1 MSDPQGQ
8 LSGLPVEESPLN
20 QSSTAGEYADFLPDT
35 SQYFE
40 AWLEN
45 LKPSL
50 EPKKNQPAHLT
61 DANAPAPGEFRFEG
75 TLRVD
80 GYAAGFL
87 RSLKGTLIIGESGE
101 VEADMIVATAIIDGL
116 QRGNIYA
123 TESVVLGSHA
133 RVFGNIE
140 SPALSIQ
147 PGAVFEG
154 QCHFLPS
161 PYQADGEDH
170 GWTRSS
176 TPTFSMPSS
185 PDSQSANEEA
195 DDEEAE
201 PLAVAAGRGRPN
213 PTSALYP
220 LEIPSQ

>member
-20 QSSTAGEYADFLPDT
+20 QPSTAGEYADFLPDT

-50 EPKKNQPAHLT
+50 EPKKNQPADPT
-61 DANAPAPGEFRFEG
+61 VARAPAPGEFSFEG
-75 TLRVD
+75 TMRVD
-80 GYAAGFL
+80 GCAARLL
-87 RSLKGTLIIGESGE
+87 RSLTGTLVIGESGA
-101 VEADMIVATAIIDGL
+101 VEADIIVGTAIIDGL
-116 QRGNIYA
+116 LRGNIHA
-123 TESVVLGSHA
+123 NESVVLGSHA
-133 RVFGNIE
+133 RVFGDIE

-161 PYQADGEDH
+161 PVKANSETEVI
-170 GWTRSS
+170 TRSS
-176 TPTFSMPSS
+176 SPTFSLSNS
-185 PDSQSANEEA
+185 PPQNE
-195 DDEEAE
+195 EEAE
-201 PLAVAAGRGRPN
+201 LMAVAAGR
-213 PTSALYP
+213 
-220 LEIPSQ
+220 

>member
-8 LSGLPVEESPLN
+8 LSGLSVGASPLN

-50 EPKKNQPAHLT
+50 EPGKNQPARLT
-61 DANAPAPGEFRFEG
+61 VANAPAPGEFSFEG

-87 RSLKGTLIIGESGE
+87 RSLTGTLIIGESGE
-101 VEADMIVATAIIDGL
+101 AEADIIVIIDGCV
-116 QRGNIYA
+116 RGNIHA
-123 TESVVLGSHA
+123 TESVVLGSRA
-133 RVFGNIE
+133 RVFGNVE

-147 PGAVFEG
+147 PGAIFEG
-154 QCHFLPS
+154 QCHFLSP

-170 GWTRSS
+170 ERARSS
-176 TPTFSMPSS
+176 APTLSMPSS
-185 PDSQSANEEA
+185 VDHETASEEA
-195 DDEEAE
+195 SEEEAE
-201 PLAVAAGRGRPN
+201 LLAVAAGR
-213 PTSALYP
+213 
-220 LEIPSQ
+220 

>member
-8 LSGLPVEESPLN
+8 LSGLPVEEAPLN
-20 QSSTAGEYADFLPDT
+20 GSSNAADFLPDT

-50 EPKKNQPAHLT
+50 EPNKNQSQPETVAAAST
-61 DANAPAPGEFRFEG
+61 ADAFTSGEFRFEG

-87 RSLKGTLIIGESGE
+87 RSLTGTLIVGESGE
-101 VEADMIVATAIIDGL
+101 VECDMIVATAIIYGCV
-116 QRGNIYA
+116 RGNIQA
-123 TESVVLGSHA
+123 TERVELGSQA
-133 RVFGNIE
+133 RVFGKIE

-161 PYQADGEDH
+161 P
-170 GWTRSS
+170 
-176 TPTFSMPSS
+176 FK
-185 PDSQSANEEA
+185 AN
-195 DDEEAE
+195 
-201 PLAVAAGRGRPN
+201 
-213 PTSALYP
+213 
-220 LEIPSQ
+220 